1 MRLAYGVPERA
12 GCVANRSYLLIYLNA
27 DSKRLNQGTLFVVA
41 TPIGNLDD
49 LSPRARQ
56 VLSDADLIA
65 AEDTRH
71 TGRLLSHFGIKSR
84 QISLHDHNEEVAL
97 VNIISDL
104 KDGKSVALVSDAG
117 TPLISD
123 PGFRLL
129 RAAHD
134 EGIRVS
140 PIPGPSAV
148 IAALSACGLPVDE
161 FCFTGFLPGKKVAR
175 QKQLQTLADESR
187 TIVFYESVHRVAE
200 TTNDL
205 VDAFGGDRQ
214 IFVGRELTKLHEQC
228 ARTDLQSAAA
238 MLVDGRIPLRG
249 EFVLIVEGCS
259 AATGPLVEI
268 STDHLLQVLTEAL
281 PGRQAVAIAASLSG
295 QGKNDLYRQML
306 ALNADKNP
314 ED

>member
-1 MRLAYGVPERA
+1 M
-12 GCVANRSYLLIYLNA
+12 
-27 DSKRLNQGTLFVVA
+27 NQGTLFVVA

-84 QISLHDHNEEVAL
+84 QIALHDHNEETVLAG
-97 VNIISDL
+97 IIADL

-134 EGIRVS
+134 AGIRVS

-148 IAALSACGLPVDE
+148 VAALSVCGLPVDE
-161 FCFTGFLPGKKVAR
+161 FCFTGFLPGKKAAR
-175 QKQLQTLADESR
+175 QKKLQALAGESR
-187 TIVFYESVHRVAE
+187 TMIFYESVHRIVE
-200 TTNDL
+200 MTEDL
-205 VDAFGGDRQ
+205 NEVFGDERQ
-214 IFVGRELTKLHEQC
+214 VFIGRELTKLHEQC
-228 ARTDLQSAAA
+228 VRTDLRSAAA
-238 MLVDGRIPLRG
+238 MLADGRIPLRG
-249 EFVLIVEGCS
+249 EFVLVVAGC
-259 AATGPLVEI
+259 ATLAGPLVEI
-268 STDHLLQVLTEAL
+268 STEHLLRMLTEAL
-281 PGRQAVAIAASLSG
+281 PGKQAVAIAASLSG
-295 QGKNDLYRQML
+295 QSKNDLYRQML
-306 ALNADKNP
+306 ALTADKNTV
-314 ED
+314 DRND

>member
-1 MRLAYGVPERA
+1 M
-12 GCVANRSYLLIYLNA
+12 N
-27 DSKRLNQGTLFVVA
+27 KGTLFVVA

-84 QISLHDHNEEVAL
+84 QIALHDHNEEAAL
-97 VNIISDL
+97 VGIISDL

-140 PIPGPSAV
+140 PIPGPSAA
-148 IAALSACGLPVDE
+148 ITALSVCGLQVNE
-161 FCFTGFLPGKKVAR
+161 FCFTGFLPGKKAAR
-175 QKQLQTLADESR
+175 QKLLQTLAGESR
-187 TIVFYESVHRVAE
+187 TMIFYESVHRIAE

-205 VDAFGGDRQ
+205 TEVFGGERQ
-214 IFVGRELTKLHEQC
+214 IFVGRELSKLHEQC
-228 ARTDLQSAAA
+228 VRTDLQSAQV
-238 MLVDGRIPLRG
+238 MLADGRIPLRG
-249 EFVLIVEGCS
+249 EFVLVVEGCS
-259 AATGPLVEI
+259 KAVGSLVEI
-268 STDHLLQVLTEAL
+268 STEDLLQVLTEAL
-281 PGRQAVAIAASLSG
+281 PGKQAVAIVASLSG

-306 ALNADKNP
+306 ALNVDKKLH
-314 ED
+314 D

>member
-12 GCVANRSYLLIYLNA
+12 GCVADRSYLQNYLNA
-27 DSKRLNQGTLFVVA
+27 DFKRLNQGTLFVVA

-71 TGRLLSHFGIKSR
+71 TGRLLSHFAIKSR
-84 QISLHDHNEEVAL
+84 QIALHDHNEEAAL
-97 VNIISDL
+97 GSIIADL
-104 KDGKSVALVSDAG
+104 KDGRSVALVSDAG

-134 EGIRVS
+134 EGIRVC

-148 IAALSACGLPVDE
+148 VAALSVCGIPVDH
-161 FCFTGFLPGKKVAR
+161 FCFTGFLPAKKTAR
-175 QKQLQTLADESR
+175 QNELQTLAGESR
-187 TIVFYESVHRVAE
+187 TMVFYESVHRIVE
-200 TTNDL
+200 TTDDL
-205 VDAFGGDRQ
+205 IDAFGGGRQ

-228 ARTDLQSAAA
+228 VRTNLQSAGA
-238 MLVDGRIPLRG
+238 MLADGRIPLRG
-249 EFVLIVEGCS
+249 EFVLVVEGRS
-259 AATGPLVEI
+259 TAIGPLLEI
-268 STDHLLQVLTEAL
+268 STERLLQVLTDAL
-281 PGRQAVAIAASLSG
+281 PGKQAVAIAALLSG
-295 QGKNDLYRQML
+295 QGKNDLYRRML
-306 ALNADKNP
+306 ALTADKNT
-314 ED
+314 DD

>member
-1 MRLAYGVPERA
+1 MQ
-12 GCVANRSYLLIYLNA
+12 NYLNA
-27 DSKRLNQGTLFVVA
+27 DFKRLNQGTLFVVA

-84 QISLHDHNEEVAL
+84 QIALHDHNEDTVL
-97 VNIISDL
+97 VRIIADL

-134 EGIRVS
+134 AGIRVS

-148 IAALSACGLPVDE
+148 VAALSVCGLPTDE
-161 FCFTGFLPGKKVAR
+161 FCFAGFLPGKKVAR
-175 QKQLQTLADESR
+175 QKQLQTLVGESR
-187 TIVFYESVHRVAE
+187 TMIFYESVHRIVE
-200 TTNDL
+200 TMSDL
-205 VDAFGGDRQ
+205 RSTFAGERQ
-214 IFVGRELTKLHEQC
+214 VFIGRELTKLHEQC
-228 ARTDLQSAAA
+228 VRTDLQSAVA
-238 MLVDGRIPLRG
+238 MLADGRIAARG
-249 EFVLIVEGCS
+249 EFVLVVAGC
-259 AATGPLVEI
+259 ATEAGPLVEI
-268 STDHLLQVLTEAL
+268 GTEHLLQVLTAEL
-281 PGRQAVAIAASLSG
+281 PGKQAVAIAASLSG
-295 QGKNDLYRQML
+295 QSKNDLYRRML
-306 ALNADKNP
+306 ALNAEKNT
-314 ED
+314 DD

>member
-1 MRLAYGVPERA
+1 M
-12 GCVANRSYLLIYLNA
+12 
-27 DSKRLNQGTLFVVA
+27 NQGTLFVVA

-84 QISLHDHNEEVAL
+84 QIALHDHNEAAAL
-97 VNIISDL
+97 VNIISAL
-104 KDGKSVALVSDAG
+104 KQGKSVALVSDAG

-148 IAALSACGLPVDE
+148 VTALSVCGIPADR
-161 FCFTGFLPGKKVAR
+161 FCFAGFLPGKMAAR
-175 QKQLQTLADESR
+175 RKQLQELVGESR
-187 TIVFYESVHRVAE
+187 TMIFYESVHRVVE
-200 TTNDL
+200 TINDL
-205 VDAFGGDRQ
+205 IDAFGGGRQ

-228 ARTDLQSAAA
+228 VRTDLQSAAA
-238 MLVDGRIPLRG
+238 MLADGRIRLRG
-249 EFVLIVEGCS
+249 EFVLILEGCS
-259 AATGPLVEI
+259 RTIGPLVEI
-268 STDHLLQVLTEAL
+268 STERLLQVLTEAL
-281 PGRQAVAIAASLSG
+281 PGKQAVAIAASLTG

-314 ED
+314 QD

>member
-1 MRLAYGVPERA
+1 M
-12 GCVANRSYLLIYLNA
+12 
-27 DSKRLNQGTLFVVA
+27 NQGTLFVVA

-84 QISLHDHNEEVAL
+84 QIALHDHNEEAVL
-97 VNIISDL
+97 VRIIADL

-134 EGIRVS
+134 AGICVS

-148 IAALSACGLPVDE
+148 VAALSVCGLPTDE
-161 FCFTGFLPGKKVAR
+161 FCFKGFLPGKKTAR
-175 QKQLQTLADESR
+175 QKQLQTLAGESR
-187 TIVFYESVHRVAE
+187 TMIFYESVHRILE
-200 TTNDL
+200 TTSDL
-205 VDAFGGDRQ
+205 CEAFAGERQ
-214 IFVGRELTKLHEQC
+214 VFIGRELTKLHEQC
-228 ARTDLQSAAA
+228 VRTDLQSAVA
-238 MLVDGRIPLRG
+238 MLTDGRIAVRG
-249 EFVLIVEGCS
+249 EFVLVVAGCS
-259 AATGPLVEI
+259 AEAGPLVEI
-268 STDHLLQVLTEAL
+268 GTEHLLQVLTAEL
-281 PGRQAVAIAASLSG
+281 PGKQAVAIAASLSG
-295 QGKNDLYRQML
+295 QSKNDLYRQML
-306 ALNADKNP
+306 ALNAEKNT
-314 ED
+314 DD

>member
-1 MRLAYGVPERA
+1 MQ
-12 GCVANRSYLLIYLNA
+12 NYLNA
-27 DSKRLNQGTLFVVA
+27 DFKRLNQGTLFVVA

-84 QISLHDHNEEVAL
+84 QIALHDHNEEAVL
-97 VNIISDL
+97 VRIIADL

-134 EGIRVS
+134 AGICVS

-148 IAALSACGLPVDE
+148 VAALSVCGLPTDE
-161 FCFTGFLPGKKVAR
+161 FCFTGFLPGKKTAR
-175 QKQLQTLADESR
+175 QKQLQTLAGESR
-187 TIVFYESVHRVAE
+187 TMIFYESVHRIVE
-200 TTNDL
+200 TTSDL
-205 VDAFGGDRQ
+205 CAAFAGERQ
-214 IFVGRELTKLHEQC
+214 VFIGRELTKLHEQC
-228 ARTDLQSAAA
+228 VRTDLQSAVA
-238 MLVDGRIPLRG
+238 MLADGRIAVRG
-249 EFVLIVEGCS
+249 EFVLVVAGCS
-259 AATGPLVEI
+259 VEAGPLVEI
-268 STDHLLQVLTEAL
+268 GTEHLLQVLTAEL
-281 PGRQAVAIAASLSG
+281 PGKQAVAIAASLSG
-295 QGKNDLYRQML
+295 QSKNDLYRQML
-306 ALNADKNP
+306 ALNAEKNT
-314 ED
+314 DD

>member
-1 MRLAYGVPERA
+1 MQ
-12 GCVANRSYLLIYLNA
+12 NYLNA
-27 DSKRLNQGTLFVVA
+27 DFKRLNQGTLFVVA

-84 QISLHDHNEEVAL
+84 QIALHDHNEEAVL
-97 VNIISDL
+97 VRIIADL

-134 EGIRVS
+134 TGISVS

-148 IAALSACGLPVDE
+148 VAALSVCGLPTDE
-161 FCFTGFLPGKKVAR
+161 FCFAGFLPGKKTAR
-175 QKQLQTLADESR
+175 QKRLQTLVGESR
-187 TIVFYESVHRVAE
+187 TMIFYESVHRIVE
-200 TTNDL
+200 TTSDL
-205 VDAFGGDRQ
+205 CEAFAGERRVF
-214 IFVGRELTKLHEQC
+214 IGRELTKLHEQC
-228 ARTDLQSAAA
+228 VRTDLQSAVA
-238 MLVDGRIPLRG
+238 MLADGRIAVRG
-249 EFVLIVEGCS
+249 EFVLVVAGC
-259 AATGPLVEI
+259 AAEAGPLVEI
-268 STDHLLQVLTEAL
+268 GTEHLLQVLTAEL
-281 PGRQAVAIAASLSG
+281 PGKQAVAIAASLSG
-295 QGKNDLYRQML
+295 QSKNDLYRQML
-306 ALNADKNP
+306 ALNAEKNT
-314 ED
+314 DD

>member
-12 GCVANRSYLLIYLNA
+12 GCVADRSYLQNYLNA
-27 DSKRLNQGTLFVVA
+27 DFKRLNQGTLFVVA

-71 TGRLLSHFGIKSR
+71 TGRLLSHFAIKSR
-84 QISLHDHNEEVAL
+84 QIALHDHNEEAAL
-97 VNIISDL
+97 GSIIADL
-104 KDGKSVALVSDAG
+104 KDGRSVALVSDAG

-134 EGIRVS
+134 EGIRVC

-148 IAALSACGLPVDE
+148 VAALSVCGIPVDR
-161 FCFTGFLPGKKVAR
+161 FCFTGFLPAKKTAR
-175 QKQLQTLADESR
+175 QNELQTLVGESR
-187 TIVFYESVHRVAE
+187 TMIFYESVHRVVE

-205 VDAFGGDRQ
+205 IDAFGGGRQ

-228 ARTDLQSAAA
+228 VRTDLQSAGA
-238 MLVDGRIPLRG
+238 MLADGRIPLRG
-249 EFVLIVEGCS
+249 EFVLVVEGCS
-259 AATGPLVEI
+259 TAIGPLLEI
-268 STDHLLQVLTEAL
+268 STERLLQVLTDAL
-281 PGRQAVAIAASLSG
+281 PGKQAVAIAALLSG
-295 QGKNDLYRQML
+295 QGKNDLYRRML
-306 ALNADKNP
+306 ALTADKNT
-314 ED
+314 DD

>member
-1 MRLAYGVPERA
+1 M
-12 GCVANRSYLLIYLNA
+12 S
-27 DSKRLNQGTLFVVA
+27 GTLFVVA
-41 TPIGNLDD
+41 TPIGNLED

-56 VLSDADLIA
+56 TLANVDLIA

-71 TGRLLSHFGIKSR
+71 TGRLLSHFGIKTP
-84 QISLHDHNEEVAL
+84 LLAMHDHNEEEIAEKLVA
-97 VNIISDL
+97 DL
-104 KDGKSVALVSDAG
+104 AAGISVALVSDAG
-117 TPLISD
+117 TPLVSD
-123 PGFRLL
+123 PGYRLVKSAH
-129 RAAHD
+129 RA
-134 EGIRVS
+134 GIVVS
-140 PIPGPSAV
+140 PIVGASA
-148 IAALSACGLPVDE
+148 ITAAISVAGLPSNR
-161 FCFTGFLPGKKVAR
+161 FCFEGFLPAKKKAR
-175 QKQLQTLADESR
+175 GDALARLASEPR
-187 TIVFYESVHRVAE
+187 TMIFYESVHRVAE

-228 ARTDLQSAAA
+228 VRTDLQSAAA
-238 MLVDGRIPLRG
+238 MLADGQIPLRG

-268 STDHLLQVLTEAL
+268 STEHLLQVLTEAL

-314 ED
+314 AD